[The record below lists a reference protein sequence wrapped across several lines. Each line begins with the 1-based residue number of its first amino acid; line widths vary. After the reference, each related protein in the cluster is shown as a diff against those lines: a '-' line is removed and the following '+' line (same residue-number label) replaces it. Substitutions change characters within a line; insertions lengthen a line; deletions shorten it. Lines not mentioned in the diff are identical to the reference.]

1 MEKKLYHWLTLQ
13 NNGVFDGL
21 KVKTAAA
28 EEKNMIGSIRF
39 EAENIAEAKHLMYL
53 LQACIKANY
62 PKAVTE
68 NWYPDLPKK
77 YQNMIEDL
85 KYSKH

>member
-1 MEKKLYHWLTLQ
+1 
-13 NNGVFDGL
+13 
-21 KVKTAAA
+21 
-28 EEKNMIGSIRF
+28 MIGSIRF

-85 KYSKH
+85 RIQ